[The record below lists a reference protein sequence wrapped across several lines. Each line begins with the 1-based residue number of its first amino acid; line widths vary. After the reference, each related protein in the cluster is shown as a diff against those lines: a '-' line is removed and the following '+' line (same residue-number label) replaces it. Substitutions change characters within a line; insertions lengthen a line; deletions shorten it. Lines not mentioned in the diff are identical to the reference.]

1 MFGILPTVVDLVLAV
16 WFAANRFGVWCA
28 FKVALTG
35 FCLTCFL
42 LWSGK
47 HTADLEKTRSASKD
61 YIEDLRSDLTG
72 SYQTI
77 QILQKEGKA
86 VSDYDTIVC
95 DGQDPENHLIDWS
108 SMSDIFQEVIF
119 SLGLYLLIQQAI
131 SGPNNVKPVDLSA
144 LYALAIQLQK
154 RLSTLGDGIRRT
166 LRYWVV
172 GCRIFDLIGEKS
184 TTADIPGA
192 AELLSCQGNIKF
204 QNVEF
209 SYGAKSVL
217 RSVSFDCRPGETTVF
232 VGKSSAGKSTILDL
246 VFRNYFAQ
254 NGSGLIDGLDIRSL
268 KRKSIRC
275 HIGVV
280 PQNPILLNRTIMENL
295 RFANE
300 GITDE
305 EIKDISRSLEFHE
318 TFHDLGYDTNVGYSG
333 SRLSGG
339 QRMMVAITRII
350 GRGSKIILL
359 DEATGPFDHLTEKI
373 FHQAIDTMKSTKTVI
388 MIA

>member
-1 MFGILPTVVDLVLAV
+1 
-16 WFAANRFGVWCA
+16 
-28 FKVALTG
+28 
-35 FCLTCFL
+35 
-42 LWSGK
+42 
-47 HTADLEKTRSASKD
+47 
-61 YIEDLRSDLTG
+61 
-72 SYQTI
+72 
-77 QILQKEGKA
+77 LQKEAKA
-86 VSDYDTIVC
+86 VADHDTVVC

-108 SMSDIFQEVIF
+108 SMSELIQEVIF

-131 SGPNNVKPVDLSA
+131 TGADNVKPVDVSA

-172 GCRIFDLIGEKS
+172 GCRIFDLIGERS

-192 AELLSCQGNIKF
+192 AELLSCQGNVKF

-209 SYGAKSVL
+209 AYGTKPVL

-232 VGKSSAGKSTILDL
+232 VGKSGAGKSTILDL

-254 NGSGLIDGLDIRSL
+254 NGSVLIDGQDIRNL
-268 KRKSIRC
+268 KRKSLRR

-280 PQNPILLNRTIMENL
+280 PQNPILLNRTIIENL

-305 EIKDISRSLEFHE
+305 QIKDKARSLGFHD
-318 TFHDLGYDTNVGYSG
+318 TFQDLGYETNVGYSG

-339 QRMMVAITRII
+339 QRMMVAITRIMVK
-350 GRGSKIILL
+350 GSKIILL